1 MPRFSVRVDGLT
13 EAKAALGALP
23 GAFQEVI
30 GETLQVGGAIILSEM
45 LGRVPV
51 DEGDLYNSAGMNIRE
66 DGLQVAVGYGD
77 FKARFIE
84 FGTEDTRAQPSLFPA
99 FKRGSR
105 YVRRQMK
112 GWTLQAG
119 KRVRNKTRR
128 GKRAN
133 RGPTAQ

>member
-1 MPRFSVRVDGLT
+1 MPVFSVRVDGLT
-13 EAKAALGALP
+13 EAKAALSSLP
-23 GAFQEVI
+23 EAFREVI
-30 GETLQVGGAIILSEM
+30 AEDFQVGGAIIVSEM

-51 DEGDLYNSAGMNIRE
+51 DEGDMYRSAGMNIRD

-105 YVRRQMK
+105 YVRAKMR
-112 GWTLQAG
+112 GWTFEAG
-119 KRVRNKTRR
+119 RRVKTRTRR

-133 RGPTAQ
+133 RGTTAQ